1 MSSRLLCTMTRNEE
15 YLYVPLWNDLWD
27 IVLSENRKVFFVC
40 TQRLLELLGWE
51 SFEKSSGLQDSWWWG
66 SQLQPPSLGLTPL
79 QTTSPST
86 EWSCRN

>member
-40 TQRLLELLGWE
+40 YLL
-51 SFEKSSGLQDSWWWG
+51 
-66 SQLQPPSLGLTPL
+66 
-79 QTTSPST
+79 
-86 EWSCRN
+86 RNNHKICTYMFAYIKN